1 MEDKRIDF
9 SIQEAG
15 CLLYLADK
23 NLGGFP
29 FGQMTEFFGGRD
41 GLKDLTLKGA
51 ILAMELYQDDGY
63 GVRFVIGDLTDA
75 EKSEWTSKVSW
86 KLNLESGEMV
96 VSGVC
101 DEDLED
107 YMEDFGVCE
116 NDGNYELGCF
126 VQVPKGIYQ
135 ADIYGFPPGDLAGGW
150 MRIEDKSLFRQ
161 CFGKD
166 SDLPF
171 EKPID
176 YFNRTRPNENPPKW
190 IIDGWEDKP
199 FLNFLIHLSPLEK
212 EPKIPKFEADGC
224 LVWEFRKPEICPVG
238 IQLEEV

>member
-51 ILAMELYQDDGY
+51 IMAMELYQDDGY

-135 ADIYGFPPGDLAGGW
+135 ADIYGYPPGDLAGGW

-176 YFNRTRPNENPPKW
+176 YFNRTRPNEIPPKW
-190 IIDGWEDKP
+190 IVDGWEDKP

>member
-1 MEDKRIDF
+1 MKEKRIDF

-15 CLLYLADK
+15 CLLYIADK
-23 NLGGFP
+23 KLDGFP
-29 FGQMTEFFGGRD
+29 FGELTEFFGGRD

-51 ILAMELYQDDGY
+51 IMSMELYQDDGY
-63 GVRFVIGDLTDA
+63 SVRFVIGDLTDA
-75 EKSEWTSKVSW
+75 EKSEWTSKISW

-107 YMEDFGVCE
+107 YMEDFGICE

-135 ADIYGFPPGDLAGGW
+135 VDVYGYPPGDLAGGW
-150 MRIEDKSLFRQ
+150 MRIEDKRLFHQ
-161 CFGKD
+161 CFGKET
-166 SDLPF
+166 DLPF

-176 YFNRTRPNENPPKW
+176 YFKRTRPNENPPKW
-190 IIDGWEDKP
+190 IVDGWEDKP
-199 FLNFLIHLSPLEK
+199 FLNFLIHLSPLEV
-212 EPKIPKFEADGC
+212 EPQIPEFEADGC
-224 LVWEFRKPEICPVG
+224 LSWTFRKPPICPIG
-238 IQLEEV
+238 IQLEEG